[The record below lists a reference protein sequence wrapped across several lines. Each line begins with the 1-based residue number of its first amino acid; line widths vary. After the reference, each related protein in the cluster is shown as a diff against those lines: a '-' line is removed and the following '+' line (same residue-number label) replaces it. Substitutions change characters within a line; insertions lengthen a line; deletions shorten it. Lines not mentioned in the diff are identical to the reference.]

1 MSFYSTRSS
10 NIASELGGESCKRCQ
25 SPNKRIF
32 DVFCC
37 RAAAKRIV
45 INFLSGKHFRST
57 LLLCHTRLHRKKER
71 GISAGFTFST
81 CMITKQQEWIL
92 GLSEPFH
99 LISLACSTFFFPLY
113 KRHLLC
119 AAFCLEPRASF
130 VKKHLDPPTPT
141 LEPSC
146 CLNSNLFLTSET
158 CFSAGRNNL

>member
-1 MSFYSTRSS
+1 MSFYSTRSL

-99 LISLACSTFFFPLY
+99 LISLACSIFFPLY
-113 KRHLLC
+113 IKGTFYVQPSVLNLELLLWKSTWTHPHPHLNLL
-119 AAFCLEPRASF
+119 AA
-130 VKKHLDPPTPT
+130 
-141 LEPSC
+141 
-146 CLNSNLFLTSET
+146 LTQT
-158 CFSAGRNNL
+158 FS